1 MPIIAAGQRR
11 YLLEKSLLY
20 LFSYDVPLARGNDT
34 LVFMPVPGG
43 VRLETYVK
51 RPTEADQRR
60 QIEREDAEWG
70 SRAAPPTARERAA
83 AEQKLKEARD
93 PGPWAVYH
101 VLDDIT
107 VEDNDA
113 ITGAVRMVRD
123 WVFLPTGDKFGAI
136 EGSLVIETD
145 DDAVIDSRYKGCL
158 SVGSLGIGHFDES
171 APEEKGVPTRAK
183 LFIAPRF
190 ETAYPK
196 YKWLTERQC
205 AGFGLV
211 DIEDGVAVRATIDI
225 YALKS
230 ETSR

>member
-11 YLLEKSLLY
+11 YLLDKSLVY
-20 LFSYDVPLARGNDT
+20 LFSYDIPLERGNDT

-51 RPTEADQRR
+51 RPTEADQKR
-60 QIEREDAEWG
+60 QIEEEDRQR
-70 SRAAPPTARERAA
+70 SRAPLSEADQAKAEKKRAA
-83 AEQKLKEARD
+83 ARD
-93 PGPWAVYH
+93 PAPFLVYH
-101 VLDDIT
+101 VLDDIS
-107 VEDNDA
+107 VEGNDA
-113 ITGAVRMVRD
+113 ITGAVRMSRD
-123 WVFLPTGDKFGAI
+123 WVFLPSGDKYGSI

-158 SVGSLGIGHFDES
+158 AVGSLGVGHFGDSTAELG
-171 APEEKGVPTRAK
+171 ATRAK

-190 ETAYPK
+190 ETSYPK

-205 AGFGLV
+205 AGFGIV
-211 DIEDGVAVRATIDI
+211 DIENGMAVRATMDI